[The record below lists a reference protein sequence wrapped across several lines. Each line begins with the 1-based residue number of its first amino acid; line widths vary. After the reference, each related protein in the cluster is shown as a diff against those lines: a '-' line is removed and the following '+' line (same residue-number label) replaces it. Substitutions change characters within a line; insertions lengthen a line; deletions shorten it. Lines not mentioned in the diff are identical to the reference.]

1 MPRSRIIF
9 GCFLFLFAAV
19 EAQEPRSTYLS
30 GRVLEDGEAVADV
43 HVLNLSA
50 ERATITSENGAFT
63 IPARAGDTLMF
74 SAVQL
79 QRKSLVVTPAMMQSL
94 GIVVP
99 LEAFVNELDEVV
111 LLPYNLS
118 GDIGRDLQQIPREKV
133 FVAATLDLPN
143 AYVKPITQS
152 ERKIHE
158 ATTGGGLVPLNPIL
172 NAISGRTRYLKNL
185 LATEQT
191 YARTDRVR
199 DFYADSVFVS
209 ELKIPLV
216 KIDDFM
222 YFCEV
227 DSLFNSEV
235 DTGDRL
241 RIWEFLKV
249 KSLAYRRN
257 NGLD

>member
-1 MPRSRIIF
+1 MPRSRFIF

-19 EAQEPRSTYLS
+19 EAQETRPAHLM
-30 GRVLEDGEAVADV
+30 GRVLEDGEGVADV

-50 ERATITSENGAFT
+50 QRATITAEDGAFL
-63 IPARAGDTLMF
+63 IPARAGDTLLF

-79 QRKSLVVTPAMMQSL
+79 QRKTLVVTPAMLQSL

-118 GDIGRDLQQIPREKV
+118 GDISRDLQQIPREKV
-133 FVAATLDLPN
+133 YVAATLDLPN
-143 AYVKPITQS
+143 AYVKPATQS
-152 ERKIHE
+152 ERKLHE
-158 ATTGGGLVPLNPIL
+158 ATTGGGIVPLNPIL
-172 NAISGRTRYLKNL
+172 NAISGRTRYLKNI
-185 LATEQT
+185 LALDRVS
-191 YARTDRVR
+191 ARTARVR
-199 DFYADSVFVS
+199 AFYADSVYVS
-209 ELKIPLV
+209 ELKIPSV

-227 DSLFNSEV
+227 DSLFDSEV

-241 RIWEFLKV
+241 RIWEFLKR
-249 KSLAYRRN
+249 KSLDYRRN